1 MEPAMTRW
9 FGAIVLAGAIMLG
22 AATASFAAEASKAPA
37 PRMDAS
43 ARHHNRFGVYDGRR
57 YAYRPYYPYYYGHPY
72 YYSPGP
78 FFPFVPFVHGWDDPW
93 LW

>member
-1 MEPAMTRW
+1 MTRW
-9 FGAIVLAGAIMLG
+9 FGAIVVAGAMMLG
-22 AATASFAAEASKAPA
+22 GACASLAAEATKAPA
-37 PRMDAS
+37 PSAS
-43 ARHHNRFGVYDGRR
+43 VRHHNRFGVYGGRR

-78 FFPFVPFVHGWDDPW
+78 FFPFVPFVHGWDEPW